1 MVQYVVT
8 VLYKL
13 TYFKYTWILD
23 SVNAERN
30 ESCVKL
36 LVIIYPLNKKTKTLS
51 YADTDSFNYFLFLVL
66 MWKKAFEGFLVNLFS
81 VSTNIKKYILMGVGF
96 AVFDMQEITILGN
109 VSVLNFASSF
119 WLFNLLSGSERTEK
133 LWRGLSTCPG
143 GELFAV
149 N

>member
-1 MVQYVVT
+1 
-8 VLYKL
+8 
-13 TYFKYTWILD
+13 
-23 SVNAERN
+23 
-30 ESCVKL
+30 
-36 LVIIYPLNKKTKTLS
+36 
-51 YADTDSFNYFLFLVL
+51 
-66 MWKKAFEGFLVNLFS
+66 
-81 VSTNIKKYILMGVGF
+81 MGVGF